1 MSINKEVRILQNQ
14 VNTKMEELLLE
25 SICKVKE
32 DIDMELGKSF
42 EFAQEAVNI
51 LYESAPVSQEQFDM
65 VLDMVVTMLYIII
78 KTPLAPFFK
87 KQIDN
92 KSFRSQLEN
101 LAIHDFATHLA
112 KRGVKENRVRLELAK
127 LNHNLNIKINKV
139 VRMTIEEV
147 GEGLEQRV
155 ELFRLSLED
164 FVLKGRIIDAEG
176 NVVENETEVVKQ
188 KWNKITSHN
197 DMVQLVEKQGYEKV
211 RTKGSHSIYK
221 NKEGKTTV
229 VPYHGKQIDK
239 GLAYAIQKQ
248 IKE

>member
-1 MSINKEVRILQNQ
+1 
-14 VNTKMEELLLE
+14 
-25 SICKVKE
+25 
-32 DIDMELGKSF
+32 MELGKSF
-42 EFAQEAVNI
+42 ELAQEAVNI

-155 ELFRLSLED
+155 ELFRLSLEN